1 MKVKVFSAKGNQI
14 FNESTYFK
22 KSTLTSQIE
31 QDINHWLENNPKINI
46 TNIKQSSCGGSFDVE
61 KHFISVWYEED

>member
-1 MKVKVFSAKGNQI
+1 MKVKVFS
-14 FNESTYFK
+14 T
-22 KSTLTSQIE
+22 KSKAFQSSSKPPYQLE

>member
-1 MKVKVFSAKGNQI
+1 MKVKVFSTKGKQWG
-14 FNESTYFK
+14 S
-22 KSTLTSQIE
+22 SSRVTSQFE

-46 TNIKQSSCGGSFDVE
+46 TNIKQSSCGGSLDME

>member
-1 MKVKVFSAKGNQI
+1 MKVKVFSTKSKAFQ
-14 FNESTYFK
+14 FK
-22 KSTLTSQIE
+22 SKETSQIE

-46 TNIKQSSCGGSFDVE
+46 TNIKQSSCGGSFDAE

>member
-1 MKVKVFSAKGNQI
+1 MKVKVFS
-14 FNESTYFK
+14 T
-22 KSTLTSQIE
+22 KSKAFQSSSKPPYQLE

-46 TNIKQSSCGGSFDVE
+46 TNIKQSSCGGILDAP

>member
-1 MKVKVFSAKGNQI
+1 MKVKVFSSKGRI
-14 FNESTYFK
+14 LHKLSR
-22 KSTLTSQIE
+22 LTSEIE

-46 TNIKQSSCGGSFDVE
+46 TNIKQSSCGGILDAP

>member
-1 MKVKVFSAKGNQI
+1 MKVKVFSSKGG
-14 FNESTYFK
+14 FLHKFSR
-22 KSTLTSQIE
+22 LTSQIE

>member
-1 MKVKVFSAKGNQI
+1 MKVKVFSSKGR
-14 FNESTYFK
+14 FLHKLSR
-22 KSTLTSQIE
+22 LTSQIE

-46 TNIKQSSCGGSFDVE
+46 TNIKQSSWQVVFDVE

>member
-1 MKVKVFSAKGNQI
+1 MKVKVFKTTNKS
-14 FNESTYFK
+14 FSST
-22 KSTLTSQIE
+22 SRIISQFE

-46 TNIKQSSCGGSFDVE
+46 TNIKQSSWQVFLDVE

>member
-1 MKVKVFSAKGNQI
+1 MKVKVFKTTNKPFS
-14 FNESTYFK
+14 S
-22 KSTLTSQIE
+22 KSKIISQFE

>member
-1 MKVKVFSAKGNQI
+1 MKVKVFSSKGNYLRKL
-14 FNESTYFK
+14 SR
-22 KSTLTSQIE
+22 LTSQIE

-46 TNIKQSSCGGSFDVE
+46 TNIKQSSWQVVFDVE

>member
-1 MKVKVFSAKGNQI
+1 MKVKVFS
-14 FNESTYFK
+14 T
-22 KSTLTSQIE
+22 KSKAFQSKSKETSQIE

-46 TNIKQSSCGGSFDVE
+46 TNIKQSSCGGILDAP

>member
-1 MKVKVFSAKGNQI
+1 MKVKVFSSKGRMLHKL
-14 FNESTYFK
+14 SR
-22 KSTLTSQIE
+22 LTSQIE

-46 TNIKQSSCGGSFDVE
+46 TNIKQSSCGGILDAP